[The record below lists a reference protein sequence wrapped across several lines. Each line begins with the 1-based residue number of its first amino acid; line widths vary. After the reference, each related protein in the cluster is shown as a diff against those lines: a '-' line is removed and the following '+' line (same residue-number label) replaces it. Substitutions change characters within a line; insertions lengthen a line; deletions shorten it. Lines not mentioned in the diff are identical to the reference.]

1 MNFLYTINDNFVPQ
15 LGAGLTSICENNQK
29 EAQITFYIMSFGI
42 SSQNK
47 NQLKCLAQKYNR
59 SIIFIEI
66 SDIKQYFDFD
76 IDKCK
81 EYIAMRNPKAEVI
94 PISAKT
100 GEGMKEWTEWLKKH
114 VAEWKQ

>member
-1 MNFLYTINDNFVPQ
+1 MFSVCDVVLINKIDV
-15 LGAGLTSICENNQK
+15 
-29 EAQITFYIMSFGI
+29 MS
-42 SSQNK
+42 
-47 NQLKCLAQKYNR
+47 
-59 SIIFIEI
+59 
-66 SDIKQYFDFD
+66 YFDFD

-94 PISAKT
+94 SISAKT

>member
-1 MNFLYTINDNFVPQ
+1 MLCLI
-15 LGAGLTSICENNQK
+15 LILIL
-29 EAQITFYIMSFGI
+29 I
-42 SSQNK
+42 S
-47 NQLKCLAQKYNR
+47 
-59 SIIFIEI
+59 
-66 SDIKQYFDFD
+66 
-76 IDKCK
+76 K

>member
-47 NQLKCLAQKYNR
+47 NQLKCLAQNITAALFLLKYQ
-59 SIIFIEI
+59 I
-66 SDIKQYFDFD
+66 
-76 IDKCK
+76 
-81 EYIAMRNPKAEVI
+81 
-94 PISAKT
+94 
-100 GEGMKEWTEWLKKH
+100 
-114 VAEWKQ
+114 